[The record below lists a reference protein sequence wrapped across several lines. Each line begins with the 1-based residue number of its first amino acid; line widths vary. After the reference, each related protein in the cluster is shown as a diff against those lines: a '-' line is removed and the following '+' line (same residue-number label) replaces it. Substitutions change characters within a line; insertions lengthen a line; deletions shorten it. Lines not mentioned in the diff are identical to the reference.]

1 MSNFFSSVASNLRAA
16 KKRYWDADPGVN
28 SEVKSESIVT
38 MNGDKPQVKL
48 EALGKILQKY
58 EDQPVAIISVFGD
71 FRGGKSFLLNLLC
84 QYLMQKQPKDWIKK
98 KEELVK
104 VFNWRAGT
112 KSHTTGIDITNKPFM
127 LENDKGEEIAVF
139 LMDTQGSFDKKMSAG
154 ECSLIFALSILISS
168 VQIYNLPSGLIR
180 ESDLQQLGLFLKHAN
195 TTVKNKDSNASKSSS
210 LFPPLMFLVRN
221 YQMPDYDC
229 GSKGGMEYLEEVMK
243 ADQDENKDVRKKI
256 KEGFPDVQCHLLPDP
271 GNKVKNQKGSDTSQ
285 LRLTDIDEGFLVG
298 VDDLAKCLFSQDSL
312 VVKQLNGK
320 ACTGKVL
327 MQLAGGLDNMI
338 KNDQT
343 PKVHTLLKV
352 NEIVEFYKKIGE
364 FEKEYVATMN
374 SMGEKYIDPKILK
387 TFHDECFQK
396 AMQQYE
402 EHDVFEPDESLKQC
416 EELKRRLNGS
426 YAIIKQDNEARKVR
440 EQNKIM
446 DKVGVAGNVYF
457 KEMEKFAGGQH
468 LEDVITAKAEAEEK
482 AKS

>member
-229 GSKGGMEYLEEVMK
+229 GSKGGMEYLEE
-243 ADQDENKDVRKKI
+243 
-256 KEGFPDVQCHLLPDP
+256 
-271 GNKVKNQKGSDTSQ
+271 
-285 LRLTDIDEGFLVG
+285 
-298 VDDLAKCLFSQDSL
+298 
-312 VVKQLNGK
+312 
-320 ACTGKVL
+320 
-327 MQLAGGLDNMI
+327 
-338 KNDQT
+338 
-343 PKVHTLLKV
+343 
-352 NEIVEFYKKIGE
+352 
-364 FEKEYVATMN
+364 
-374 SMGEKYIDPKILK
+374 
-387 TFHDECFQK
+387 
-396 AMQQYE
+396 
-402 EHDVFEPDESLKQC
+402 
-416 EELKRRLNGS
+416 
-426 YAIIKQDNEARKVR
+426 
-440 EQNKIM
+440 
-446 DKVGVAGNVYF
+446 
-457 KEMEKFAGGQH
+457 
-468 LEDVITAKAEAEEK
+468 
-482 AKS
+482 